1 MVCARCQRPLRVKK
15 PPHAAAICDDGLAL
29 DEPAAATAAATLP
42 RVDDWAVRQRL
53 RYLDRELRRPRAAVG
68 AGAVPSN
75 FPQGPRRF
83 DPPQFSLEELAQTAV
98 VNFTPPADYAS
109 TRAAARSRR
118 SSSGQIVA
126 WLTVFAGALILAG
139 GIGLVAWSL
148 STRQMLYWNLAI
160 GLTLGG
166 QGLLIFGLV
175 LAVSRLWRNS
185 RYASGKLQDV
195 HTRLGQLQN
204 TADALTATRSGGAPA
219 FYADLVRG
227 ASPQVMLAN
236 LKGQIDQLATRIGNG

>member
-1 MVCARCQRPLRVKK
+1 MGLRSMSRQPQRQPQRSRGST
-15 PPHAAAICDDGLAL
+15 IGS
-29 DEPAAATAAATLP
+29 
-42 RVDDWAVRQRL
+42 VRQRL
-53 RYLDRELRRPRAAVG
+53 RVLDRELRRPSGAVG

-83 DPPQFSLEELAQTAV
+83 DPPQFSLEELAQAAV
-98 VNFTPPADYAS
+98 VNFTPPADYAA

-118 SSSGQIVA
+118 SGGGQIVA
-126 WLTVFAGALILAG
+126 WLTVFAGVLILAG
-139 GIGLVAWSL
+139 GIGLVGWSL
-148 STRQMLYWNLAI
+148 STTQMLYWNLAI

-204 TADALTATRSGGAPA
+204 TADALAATRSGGAPA

-236 LKGQIDQLATRIGNG
+236 LKGQIDQLTSRIGNG